1 MPEDVSPHWRGVSW
15 CFGLEFSSLQ
25 DVRDTFLWFVNYA
38 AHTHRSA
45 IIREASSCNRWE
57 LTQTLTTGQCIER
70 QTLEHT
76 VLHGISSLNPSSKLR
91 GLCGRGRKILRV
103 RGGYDCKE
111 TVSFRHT
118 GRMNSQRLWHHAPTS
133 AGSRLTESQHWK
145 GNVDTKFHPNQEA
158 VCNWYLI
165 GNRKLVS
172 PMACHWMYPPQNSQA
187 LSPGVVNQ
195 HKNGL
200 HVCFLA
206 FVDFLFCLCVFFV
219 CFIGFCLFLRKRKI
233 MKLVT

>member
-1 MPEDVSPHWRGVSW
+1 MPEDVSPHWRRVSW

-111 TVSFRHT
+111 TVSFRHNRT
-118 GRMNSQRLWHHAPTS
+118 YE
-133 AGSRLTESQHWK
+133 LTETVASCTNLCRLK
-145 GNVDTKFHPNQEA
+145 TDRIPTLK
-158 VCNWYLI
+158 
-165 GNRKLVS
+165 RKRGHKV
-172 PMACHWMYPPQNSQA
+172 PPQSR
-187 LSPGVVNQ
+187 S
-195 HKNGL
+195 
-200 HVCFLA
+200 
-206 FVDFLFCLCVFFV
+206 CLQL
-219 CFIGFCLFLRKRKI
+219 IPDGK
-233 MKLVT
+233 